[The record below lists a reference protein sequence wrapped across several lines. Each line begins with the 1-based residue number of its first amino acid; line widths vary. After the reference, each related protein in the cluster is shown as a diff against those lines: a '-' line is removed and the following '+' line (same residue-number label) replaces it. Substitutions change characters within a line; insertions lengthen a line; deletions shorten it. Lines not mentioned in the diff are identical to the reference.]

1 MQYHRKA
8 RTLIKHLI
16 FMNRSFFLAAAIST
30 MTIIACNNSDEHANH
45 DTAKSTEPAAQADSL
60 FKEVMH
66 GHDEAMAA
74 QMTKMEKAK
83 ATVQQ
88 MIDSIGKLPAKAKEE
103 AAPYKEKLNLVLQ
116 DLNDAGNKMN
126 TWMVDF
132 NIDSA
137 KDNIE
142 QRIKYLTEEKLK
154 VNDVKDAIFKS
165 INKADSLIK
174 QKF

>member
-1 MQYHRKA
+1 
-8 RTLIKHLI
+8 
-16 FMNRSFFLAAAIST
+16 MNRSFLLAATISM
-30 MTIIACNNSDEHANH
+30 MTIAACNNSDEHANH
-45 DTAKSTEPAAQADSL
+45 DAAKNTEPASQADSL

-83 ATVQQ
+83 ASIQQ

-103 AAPYKEKLNLVLQ
+103 AAPYKEKLNQVLQ

-126 TWMVDF
+126 IWMVEF
-132 NIDSA
+132 NMDSA

-142 QRIKYLTEEKLK
+142 QRIKYLSDEKLK
-154 VNDVKDAIFKS
+154 VNDVKDAIFNS
-165 INKADSLIK
+165 IEKADSLIK